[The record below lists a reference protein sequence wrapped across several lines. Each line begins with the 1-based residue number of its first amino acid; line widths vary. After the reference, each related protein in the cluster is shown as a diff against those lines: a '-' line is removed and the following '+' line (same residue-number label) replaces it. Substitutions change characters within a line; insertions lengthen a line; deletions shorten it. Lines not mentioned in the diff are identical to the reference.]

1 MFKMKSKKLKY
12 QTILEEFLKARGWED
27 ELEIK
32 KPEGDSV
39 HIVSLDTS
47 VNQDGTPGRLII
59 ECYEPPADVVYF
71 HFYLDIKCKPAKF
84 DQMTIL
90 LNEINI
96 RGEIGH
102 FEVFRDGGHI
112 RWKNKVDFEG
122 SQPTG
127 VSITQNCGPGMDS
140 VGKYGEVITAVA
152 LTKQS
157 AADALKE
164 YDEEQEAKEKADS
177 SSEGGAPTEL

>member
-1 MFKMKSKKLKY
+1 MNSKKNILKY
-12 QTILEEFLKARGWED
+12 QAILEDYLKDKGWED

-32 KPEGDSV
+32 QGEERTFVTLNTGV
-39 HIVSLDTS
+39 T
-47 VNQDGTPGRLII
+47 QDGTSGRLII
-59 ECYEPPADVVYF
+59 ECAEPPIDVVNFY
-71 HFYLDIKCKPAKF
+71 FYLDVKCKPAKI

-90 LNEINI
+90 LNEINT
-96 RGEIGH
+96 RAEIGH
-102 FEVFRDGGHI
+102 FQVFRDGGYI

-127 VSITQNCGPGMDS
+127 LSITQNCDPGMVS

-164 YDEEQEAKEKADS
+164 YDEEQEVKEKADF